1 MKARLASVLAVTGTS
16 ILHVAAWGQAGHEI
30 VATIAQIHLQPSTTK
45 ALCAILPE
53 YADCHLA
60 PVAAWA
66 DKVRMHMRWSG
77 ALHYVNGNGDH
88 PSQHCVFGQ
97 EGWAGP
103 PGVNVLSGIRNTT
116 MWLEKGYDGAEEA
129 LKFLIHFMG
138 DVHQPLHLTGRD
150 KGGNGV
156 KVRFNRRI
164 TNMHS
169 VWDNALLASTLLN
182 VPQNYREPLPYP
194 HIEAALR
201 GKAYDPLIRQIM
213 AEGIYDRF
221 NSSISDWISCPSPE
235 SSWTSRSYPPSE
247 KFQQLPLRSSVH
259 TSTPSDST
267 RNSKLRTPPAGLPPT
282 DDSVVCPYAWS
293 APLHELNCDLIWPA
307 ALDDPQFWAQN
318 TYYELD
324 TPEYMGRIRD
334 EWVIQKLLAMGGI
347 RLAAVLNYLYA
358 DYD

>member
-1 MKARLASVLAVTGTS
+1 
-16 ILHVAAWGQAGHEI
+16 
-30 VATIAQIHLQPSTTK
+30 
-45 ALCAILPE
+45 
-53 YADCHLA
+53 
-60 PVAAWA
+60 
-66 DKVRMHMRWSG
+66 MHMRWSG

-88 PSQHCVFGQ
+88 PSQRCVFGQ
-97 EGWAGP
+97 EGWAGA
-103 PGVNVLSGIRNTT
+103 PGANVLSGIRNTT

-164 TNMHS
+164 TSTYSSGLFVCLSPLTNFATISVDMHS
-169 VWDNALLASTLLN
+169 VWDNALLASALLG
-182 VPQNYREPLPYP
+182 VPLEYREPLPYP

-221 NSSISDWISCPSPE
+221 NSSISDWISCPSPK
-235 SSWTSRSYPPSE
+235 SSGISRPYPPSE
-247 KFQQLPLRSSVH
+247 KFQQLPLRSDVL
-259 TSTPSDST
+259 TPSDLT
-267 RNSKLRTPPAGLPPT
+267 RKSNIRTPPTGLPPT
-282 DDSVVCPYAWS
+282 DDAVVCPYAWA

-318 TYYELD
+318 EYYELD